1 MASGKRFI
9 VQSNWKMNKTF
20 EDGLDYLSAI
30 RSVESRFIG
39 AVELVL
45 CVPFTLLKTLADAAG
60 GISCIS
66 MGAQNVH
73 WEDKGAF
80 TGEISAPM
88 LKDAGARY
96 CVVGHS
102 ERREYF
108 ADTDERVQWKAK
120 ACLKHGISP
129 IVCIGESLK
138 ERKRGQTLAK
148 LEHQF
153 LTCFEGFTSQEMEN
167 TVIEYEPIWA
177 IGSGHVAT
185 PQQAGEAHHFIRE
198 MIKKYHSEATA
209 LQTRIIYGG
218 SVKVKNVLEMANARD
233 TDGVG
238 VGSDSWD
245 VQNFIK
251 IAELSAKSVSD
262 RKAS

>member
-1 MASGKRFI
+1 MASEKRFI

-20 EDGLDYLSAI
+20 EDGLAYLSAI
-30 RSVESRFIG
+30 RSAESRFFG
-39 AVELVL
+39 SVELVL
-45 CVPFTLLKTLADAAG
+45 CVPFTLLRTLADAAA
-60 GISCIS
+60 GISCVS

-73 WEDKGAF
+73 WEEKGAY

-88 LKDAGARY
+88 LKEAGARY

-102 ERREYF
+102 ERRDSF

-120 ACLKHGISP
+120 ACLKQGITP
-129 IVCIGESLK
+129 IVCIGESLQ

-148 LEHQF
+148 LEYQF
-153 LTCFEGFTSQEMEN
+153 LTCFEGFVSQDLEN

-177 IGSGHVAT
+177 IGSGRVAT
-185 PQQAGEAHHFIRE
+185 PQQAGEAHQFIRE
-198 MIKKYHSEATA
+198 MIKKYHSEETA
-209 LQTRIIYGG
+209 LKTRIIYGG
-218 SVKVKNVLEMANARD
+218 SVKVKNVLEMSEAKD

-251 IAELSAKSVSD
+251 LAEICAQSVSKRD
-262 RKAS
+262 SA

>member
-1 MASGKRFI
+1 MAAGKKFI

-20 EDGLDYLSAI
+20 EEGLAYIAAI
-30 RSVESRFIG
+30 RSAEPSFLG

-45 CVPFTLLKTLADAAG
+45 CVPFTLLKVLAGEAQE
-60 GISCIS
+60 IPCIS

-73 WEDKGAF
+73 GEEKGAF
-80 TGEISAPM
+80 TGEISAAM
-88 LKDAGARY
+88 LSDAGARY

-120 ACLKHGISP
+120 ACLKHGITP
-129 IVCIGESLK
+129 IVCIGESFQ

-148 LEHQF
+148 LEYQF
-153 LTCFEGFTSQEMEN
+153 LTCFEGFTSQAMEN

-185 PQQAGEAHHFIRE
+185 PEQAGEAHHFIRV
-198 MIKKYHSEATA
+198 MINKYYSEATA

-218 SVKVKNVLEMANARD
+218 SVKVKNVLEMTESRD

-251 IAELSAKSVSD
+251 ISETCAQRVSK
-262 RKAS
+262 RKTS

>member
-20 EDGLDYLSAI
+20 EDGLAYVSAI
-30 RSVESRFIG
+30 RSAESRFFG

-45 CVPFTLLKTLADAAG
+45 CVPFTLLKTIADAAR
-60 GISCIS
+60 GIVCVS

-88 LKDAGARY
+88 LKEAGARY

-102 ERREYF
+102 ERREAF

-120 ACLKHGISP
+120 ACLKQGITP
-129 IVCIGESLK
+129 IVCIGESLQ
-138 ERKRGQTLAK
+138 ERKRGQTLAN
-148 LEHQF
+148 LEYQF
-153 LTCFEGFTSQEMEN
+153 LTCFEGFTSPDMVN
-167 TVIEYEPIWA
+167 TVIEYEPVWA
-177 IGSGHVAT
+177 IGSGMVAT
-185 PQQAGEAHHFIRE
+185 PEQAGEAHHFIRQ
-198 MIKKYHSEATA
+198 MIRKYYSEETA
-209 LQTRIIYGG
+209 RQTRIIYGG
-218 SVKVKNVLEMANARD
+218 SVKVKNVLEMAKARD

-238 VGSDSWD
+238 VGSESWE
-245 VQNFIK
+245 VQKFIEL
-251 IAELSAKSVSD
+251 AEICARSFSN
-262 RKAS
+262 RKAA